1 MTRYKNI
8 NSGAQY
14 NLFAEEKSVE
24 KEVIA
29 DFEVKPAKA
38 PAEEKKVAD
47 DDAQAFSA
55 LTSVKAAP
63 SFRFISFGSGS
74 SGNCA
79 YLGTEKGGIIIDA
92 GVDHAS
98 VACASPTIM
107 AITFA
112 MPML

>member
-1 MTRYKNI
+1 MMTRYKNI

-47 DDAQAFSA
+47 DERRRS
-55 LTSVKAAP
+55 
-63 SFRFISFGSGS
+63 R
-74 SGNCA
+74 
-79 YLGTEKGGIIIDA
+79 
-92 GVDHAS
+92 H
-98 VACASPTIM
+98 
-107 AITFA
+107 
-112 MPML
+112 

>member
-38 PAEEKKVAD
+38 PTEEKKGNTEV
-47 DDAQAFSA
+47 
-55 LTSVKAAP
+55 
-63 SFRFISFGSGS
+63 FRHP
-74 SGNCA
+74 
-79 YLGTEKGGIIIDA
+79 L
-92 GVDHAS
+92 
-98 VACASPTIM
+98 
-107 AITFA
+107 
-112 MPML
+112 L